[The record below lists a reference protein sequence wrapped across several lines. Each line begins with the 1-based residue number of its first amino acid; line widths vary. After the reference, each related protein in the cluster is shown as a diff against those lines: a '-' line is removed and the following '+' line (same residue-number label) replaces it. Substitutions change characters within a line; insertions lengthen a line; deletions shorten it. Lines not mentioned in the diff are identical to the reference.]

1 MRRRE
6 EAEVFEDEQ
15 VEPAAV
21 GPQQHAAGFGRVGA
35 PRRGGNGA
43 VALLCLASAAVAAA
57 LIAFFLY
64 QPVPASLA
72 TTAAPTWI
80 TLTEEEL
87 SDSRLVDLDLT
98 LGDESTLRAPVTGLI
113 TGSSCTPGG
122 TIASGTTAFRVDKL
136 PLVSLHTAIP
146 LWRDLSFGV
155 EGDDVAALQRELS
168 RLGYLVTETERFD
181 WQTWVAW
188 DALTEGV
195 GGDTDYGSLALSQVL
210 WVPETE
216 TRVAACPLGL
226 GQSATQS
233 EPLVTLPR
241 QLISGAVTS
250 YPADLV
256 PGERRLIVDETDIEV
271 DDLGQLSAPGLSA
284 LEKTD
289 AFTTFSLSPDD
300 AAPTAELVLA
310 NPVTVYPVTPAA
322 IAMIGEV
329 DGCVTLDTGD
339 AVAVAVVASRLGRS
353 YISFANAPES
363 ARLHAKAD
371 RGLTCS

>member
-1 MRRRE
+1 MFE
-6 EAEVFEDEQ
+6 E
-15 VEPAAV
+15 
-21 GPQQHAAGFGRVGA
+21 QHADPIAAGSHRNPGDAASVRA
-35 PRRGGNGA
+35 PQRRGNGA

-57 LIAFFLY
+57 LIAFMLY
-64 QPVPASLA
+64 QPLPASLA
-72 TTAAPTWI
+72 TAAAPEWI

-87 SDSRLVDLDLT
+87 TDSRLVDLDLT
-98 LGDESTLRAPVTGLI
+98 FGEESTLRSPVTGLI
-113 TGSSCTPGG
+113 TGSGCSAGA
-122 TIASGTTAFRVDKL
+122 TIASGTTTFRVEKL

-188 DALTEGV
+188 DALAETL
-195 GGDTDYGSLALSQVL
+195 GGDTEYGSLALAQVL
-210 WVPETE
+210 WLPEAD

-226 GQSATQS
+226 GHAATQG

-241 QLISGAVTS
+241 PLLAGAVTN
-250 YPADLV
+250 YPTDLV
-256 PGERRLIVDETDIEV
+256 PGARRLVVDAVDIEV
-271 DDLGQLSAPGLSA
+271 DDVGQLSPAGLAS
-284 LEKTD
+284 LEGTD
-289 AFTTFSLSPDD
+289 SFTTFSLSPDD

-310 NPVTVYPVTPAA
+310 DPVIVYPVPPAA
-322 IAMIGEV
+322 VAMAGDT

-339 AVAVAVVASRLGRS
+339 DAADTAAVTVAVTVVASRLGRS
-353 YISFANAPES
+353 YISFVDPTEATRIQ
-363 ARLHAKAD
+363 ARAD